1 MEQQNNI
8 CKDWREL
15 NTPFGKLYIEPWAW
29 HSNNLY
35 PYDRD
40 DRITIYDSRG
50 NWFDYFSLDYF
61 YIDTD
66 GLPLELQD
74 MQAKGEYERLCEML
88 TLGAEKETLQEFLDW
103 IGILWCYAGPDKE
116 QAAFELS
123 DGHPEELLPDELETN
138 EYVNH
143 IGENYI
149 VVAEC

>member
-1 MEQQNNI
+1 MENQNKI

-15 NTPFGKLYIEPWAW
+15 NTPFGKLYIEPWEW
-29 HSNNLY
+29 HKDNAY

-50 NWFDYFSLDYF
+50 DWFDYFGLNYF

-74 MQAKGEYERLCEML
+74 IQAKGEYERLCEML
-88 TLGAEKETLQEFLDW
+88 ELGAEKETVQEFLDW
-103 IGILWCYAGPDKE
+103 IGILWIYAGTDKDE
-116 QAAFELS
+116 ATKALS

-143 IGENYI
+143 IGDNYI
-149 VVAEC
+149 VVSEC